1 MAFGYIFEIFREG
14 LGKLEVNQEGM
25 EKDLHDNYSVVAEG
39 IQTRLKVLGVENSY
53 ETFKELTRNHEGEKI
68 GEKITSLVNSLEI
81 EDTEKKYLN
90 TITPLNY
97 TGIYKL

>member
-1 MAFGYIFEIFREG
+1 M
-14 LGKLEVNQEGM
+14 
-25 EKDLHDNYSVVAEG
+25 AEG

-53 ETFKELTRNHEGEKI
+53 ETFKELTRNHDGKKMNEKI
-68 GEKITSLVNSLEI
+68 ASLVNSLDI
-81 EDTEKKYLN
+81 EESEKKYMN